1 MGFIPSQTLVLAQFL
16 AGLASEGNCQE
27 IGGWEEGED
36 RAFLSF
42 SLLWEVG
49 GVGWFLKCLL
59 LLLPVRPYAF
69 SFFQVTSALD
79 TGSNTFPPFFP
90 SVQRW

>member
-16 AGLASEGNCQE
+16 AGLASEGNSQQ

-42 SLLWEVG
+42 SLLWEVRG
-49 GVGWFLKCLL
+49 SRVVSEVSLVASASQAICFQFLPGDLSL
-59 LLLPVRPYAF
+59 RY
-69 SFFQVTSALD
+69 
-79 TGSNTFPPFFP
+79 
-90 SVQRW
+90 W